1 MIHPIK
7 KRPTVVAAARQAGL
21 TLIELTIVLLILI
34 GLSGL
39 LLPFVQGFV
48 DKTHDSANTDS
59 LKEVSKQFLSYS
71 NLYSGYPEDLDS
83 LIVGATPG
91 LATGLPVTAATTGLA
106 AGVSGQVMP
115 AMINPG
121 LFSAHTLTLPE
132 AQQLG
137 ANSISKVM
145 DMWGDAGNG
154 NHTLKAT
161 DQSRALVAA
170 GVPVGNVA
178 VINETLLNN
187 ATGATGGAV
196 CSVAPSTAA
205 TALTILPAVATG
217 TPMNGYSAT
226 GFATPT
232 GDDALANQCL
242 AELLNKTP
250 ASATNPEGIDV
261 SNNIYVVM
269 GIGNDNSMIGRTMS
283 EAPIHFAKVGGMNAA
298 NKYNRILAVFELR
311 EGRKDMHP
319 AAKFVGTLMPMM
331 KIEGISQAQA
341 AYYKGDGA

>member
-71 NLYSGYPEDLDS
+71 NLYSGYPENLDS
-83 LIVGATPG
+83 LIVGTAG
-91 LATGLPVTAATTGLA
+91 LAPGGVATTGLTPA
-106 AGVSGQVMP
+106 VSGNVMP

-121 LFSAHTLTLPE
+121 LFSSHPLTLAE

-137 ANSISKVM
+137 ANSITKVM
-145 DMWGDAGNG
+145 DMWGDAGDG

-161 DQSRALVAA
+161 DTSRALVAA

-187 ATGATGGAV
+187 AMGATGGAV
-196 CSVAPSTAA
+196 CSVAPSTPA

-217 TPMNGYSAT
+217 APMNPFLT
-226 GFATPT
+226 T

-242 AELLNKTP
+242 AELLNKTVVSP
-250 ASATNPEGIDV
+250 ANPTGIDV

-331 KIEGISQAQA
+331 KIEGIAQAQG

>member
-7 KRPTVVAAARQAGL
+7 KRPTVVAVARQAGL

-83 LIVGATPG
+83 LIVGTAG
-91 LATGLPVTAATTGLA
+91 LAPGGVATTGLTPA
-106 AGVSGQVMP
+106 VSGNVMP
-115 AMINPG
+115 AMINSA
-121 LFSAHTLTLPE
+121 LFSVHTLTLPE

-145 DMWGDAGNG
+145 DMWGDAGDG

-161 DQSRALVAA
+161 EVSRALIDATGA
-170 GVPVGNVA
+170 PVGNVA

-187 ATGATGGAV
+187 AMGATGGAV

-217 TPMNGYSAT
+217 TPMNPFLT
-226 GFATPT
+226 T
-232 GDDALANQCL
+232 GDDSLANQCL
-242 AELLNKTP
+242 AELLNKTVVSP
-250 ASATNPEGIDV
+250 ANPTGIDV

-269 GIGNDNSMIGRTMS
+269 GIGNDNSMIGRIMS

-331 KIEGISQAQA
+331 KIEGIAQAQG